1 MAPGCSG
8 SCREAI
14 EHYFADVGG
23 LGYEIRKPKTIPRK
37 PKTIPRKPK
46 TIPVAPGI
54 VMHFDGHDCFI
65 IVDGVKIAKRGHPN
79 TPEARTWISLD
90 LKSAASAARAD

>member
-1 MAPGCSG
+1 MRS
-8 SCREAI
+8 
-14 EHYFADVGG
+14 
-23 LGYEIRKPKTIPRK
+23 RKPKTIPRK
-37 PKTIPRKPK
+37 RKTIPRKPK

-65 IVDGVKIAKRGHPN
+65 IVDGVKIAKRGHPD

-90 LKSAASAARAD
+90 PGFKAYGDDWSYEAHRSSEEKKSGSR